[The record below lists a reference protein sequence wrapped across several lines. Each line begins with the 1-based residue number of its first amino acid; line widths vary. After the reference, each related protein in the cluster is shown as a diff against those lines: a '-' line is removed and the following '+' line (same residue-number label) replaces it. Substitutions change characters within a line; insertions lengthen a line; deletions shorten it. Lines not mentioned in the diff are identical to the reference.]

1 MTRRLALTSASDSL
15 CACVSAPARFCERV
29 ERAEHVIGA
38 IRGAARFPRVLGK
51 CSGNCTAPG
60 GRGGSI
66 YTYLDMVRRIPLL
79 CKALV
84 LLFLSSCAPVL
95 SAPPAAKPEAR
106 NGPTQP
112 KKPRKVTPP
121 PVLAPPPGYGNKIV
135 RSAGELE
142 PSASHPAEG

>member
-1 MTRRLALTSASDSL
+1 
-15 CACVSAPARFCERV
+15 
-29 ERAEHVIGA
+29 
-38 IRGAARFPRVLGK
+38 
-51 CSGNCTAPG
+51 
-60 GRGGSI
+60 
-66 YTYLDMVRRIPLL
+66 LL

-84 LLFLSSCAPVL
+84 LLFLSSCAPVR

-112 KKPRKVTPP
+112 KKRRKVTPP

-142 PSASHPAEG
+142 PAPGNPSDG